1 MRILHAYL
9 ILWSAL
15 YLPAHAAAAEK
26 KIPEEQTFASLEQRA
41 SEARA
46 KSQCYVYAQLVHDMV
61 EYGARQYAAGNTEE
75 AFGVLRRSQ
84 EFARKIR
91 DLVATDTRKVKESE
105 ILLRHAAYRLND
117 LLHASSYQ
125 DGPLVQETLAQV
137 NKADTDLMLHV
148 FRK

>member
-1 MRILHAYL
+1 MRIPHAYL

-15 YLPAHAAAAEK
+15 FMPACAAAAEK
-26 KIPEEQTFASLEQRA
+26 KIPEDQTLASLEQRA
-41 SEARA
+41 TEAHA

-61 EYGARQYAAGNTEE
+61 EYGARQYAAGNVEE
-75 AFGVLRRSQ
+75 ASGVLKRSQ

-91 DLVATDTRKVKESE
+91 NLVATDTRKVKESE

-117 LLHASSYQ
+117 LLHATSYE

-137 NKADTDLMLHV
+137 NQADTAMMLQV